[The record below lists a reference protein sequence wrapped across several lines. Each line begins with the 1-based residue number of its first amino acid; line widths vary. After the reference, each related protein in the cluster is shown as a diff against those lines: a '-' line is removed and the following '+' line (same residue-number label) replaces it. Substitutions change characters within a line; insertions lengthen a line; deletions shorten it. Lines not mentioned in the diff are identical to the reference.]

1 MRRVRR
7 IAITLSLVSV
17 AVLASAAGAFG
28 EAAGQG
34 FYGPADDKVSTAA
47 GFLIVITVPIFVGLM
62 SALQWKLEKR
72 KQARTAAAKAR
83 ASGAEW
89 QGGW

>member
-17 AVLASAAGAFG
+17 AVLASAASALG
-28 EAAGQG
+28 EAAGEG
-34 FYGPADDKVSTAA
+34 LYGPADDKVSTNS
-47 GFLIVITVPIFVGLM
+47 GFLIIITVPLFVGLM
-62 SALQWKLEKR
+62 SALQWKLDKR
-72 KQARTAAAKAR
+72 KQARKAAAKAR